1 MYSKANSSP
10 GKLVHHYKD
19 PVSSQRNGLSAKQV
33 DTPESILGM
42 TKDCQPG
49 WSVVSRARPMGRS
62 KDSSHNIFIQ
72 VQPETQVDLL
82 SDPWAAESGVSL
94 LHLDNGFDD
103 FL

>member
-1 MYSKANSSP
+1 
-10 GKLVHHYKD
+10 
-19 PVSSQRNGLSAKQV
+19 
-33 DTPESILGM
+33 
-42 TKDCQPG
+42 
-49 WSVVSRARPMGRS
+49 MGRS